1 MRSIQVNTEQGRPV
15 MGRTRVS
22 WESHMWQ
29 ENEISVGSGV
39 VRPQTCPSN
48 ARTPDATSQCFRQG
62 MAPAGKIF
70 RPLKGY

>member
-1 MRSIQVNTEQGRPV
+1 MRSIQVNMEQGRPV

-29 ENEISVGSGV
+29 ENETSVGSGV

-48 ARTPDATSQCFRQG
+48 ARHLMPHHSDLGREW
-62 MAPAGKIF
+62 
-70 RPLKGY
+70 PLLERSSDH